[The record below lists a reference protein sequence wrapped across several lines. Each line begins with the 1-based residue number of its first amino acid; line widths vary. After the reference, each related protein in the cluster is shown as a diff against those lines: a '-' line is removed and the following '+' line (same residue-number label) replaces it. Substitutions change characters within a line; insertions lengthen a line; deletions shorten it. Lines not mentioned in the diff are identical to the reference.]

1 MRQWYL
7 ASDHRSKAVQS
18 FPFLQSQEMQV
29 SAVFAA
35 LAATAGA
42 VSFTAVLP
50 AVLTNTTALNFPI
63 LDCVGS
69 SHGSMALR
77 ADYRE
82 HLTRVQRDIG
92 FKRIRGHGPSR
103 PTT

>member
-1 MRQWYL
+1 MTVVPVIVLCAVKLPVNQSL
-7 ASDHRSKAVQS
+7 KMQASV
-18 FPFLQSQEMQV
+18 F
-29 SAVFAA
+29 FAA

-42 VSFTAVLP
+42 VSFTAELP
-50 AVLTNTTALNFPI
+50 AVLTNATTLNFPI

-103 PTT
+103 SAM